1 MTGLL
6 GSRPGFQEIGRLR
19 GDELMCHNVVSISTI
34 RNCQLLKGRRMS
46 VPLSE
51 DWKQWRKLYGDE
63 AAGADQRAT
72 DGGIPLQEIYTAL
85 DTPVGALPDVQADY
99 SGRLGLP
106 GQLPFTRSAFP
117 RGHLDQPWIM
127 GQYSGY
133 ATPKQTN
140 ARIRSLLANGQRGFS
155 IALDLPTQHGLDSD
169 DVRALGEVGRV
180 GVPID
185 TLHDMMDVL
194 DGIDLG
200 QVRQIRTTANAI
212 GPIAVALFIAAA
224 EQHGQ
229 RADSFRVL
237 LQNDVLKEYVARG
250 TYIFPPDK
258 GVEFSVDVLEYCAE
272 HLPGWEPI
280 EFCGYHIRDAG
291 ANAVQEIG
299 VALANGFEYLDRIV
313 ARGADIEQVARSVVM
328 FLCSGQDIF
337 EEVAK
342 FRAARRLWSR
352 LMSERYGVAGEDGR
366 RLNLFTYTLGS
377 PQTAQEPRNNIVR
390 IAYQTLA
397 AALGGVQTLAT
408 SSYDEALGLPSPEA
422 VQLSL
427 RTQQIAAFETGV
439 TKVIDPLGGS
449 YLVEHLTD
457 EFEARVLAYI
467 DVIAQ
472 NGGALAA
479 LQSGWLGRE
488 IDDEAYRRF
497 VAVGNGEIPVVGVNR
512 FVTEEVQQAR
522 VTSVLRIDP
531 QVEAEQRARVDAVR
545 AERDARGV
553 ADALLAVEGAARL
566 GHNTIPPILQAVRA
580 RATVGE
586 ITDALARVWGR
597 YDDVTGRTR

>member
-1 MTGLL
+1 MTEGL
-6 GSRPGFQEIGRLR
+6 SRDHGHREVVQLR
-19 GDELMCHNVVSISTI
+19 DYRCMCHNVVGSSTI
-34 RNCQLLKGRRMS
+34 REPKLLKGRRMS
-46 VPLSE
+46 VPLSD
-51 DWKQWRKLYGDE
+51 DWEQWRKRFGDQ
-63 AAGADQRAT
+63 ATGADQRTT
-72 DGGIPLQEIYTAL
+72 DSGIPLREIYTAL
-85 DTPVGALPDVQADY
+85 DTPVGGLQEVQADY
-99 SGRLGLP
+99 SARLGLP

-169 DVRALGEVGRV
+169 DVRSVGEVGRV

-224 EQHGQ
+224 EQYGQ

-250 TYIFPPDK
+250 TYIFPADK
-258 GVEFSVDVLEYCAE
+258 AVGFSVDVLEYCAE
-272 HLPGWEPI
+272 YLPEWEPI
-280 EFCGYHIRDAG
+280 EFCGYHIRDSG
-291 ANAVQEIG
+291 ANAIQEVG
-299 VALANGFEYLDRIV
+299 VALANGFEYLDRVV

-328 FLCSGQDIF
+328 FLCSGQDLF

-352 LMSERYGVAGEDGR
+352 LMNERYGVVGEEGR

-390 IAYQTLA
+390 IAYQTL
-397 AALGGVQTLAT
+397 
-408 SSYDEALGLPSPEA
+408 
-422 VQLSL
+422 
-427 RTQQIAAFETGV
+427 
-439 TKVIDPLGGS
+439 
-449 YLVEHLTD
+449 
-457 EFEARVLAYI
+457 
-467 DVIAQ
+467 
-472 NGGALAA
+472 
-479 LQSGWLGRE
+479 
-488 IDDEAYRRF
+488 RR
-497 VAVGNGEIPVVGVNR
+497 GIG
-512 FVTEEVQQAR
+512 
-522 VTSVLRIDP
+522 
-531 QVEAEQRARVDAVR
+531 
-545 AERDARGV
+545 
-553 ADALLAVEGAARL
+553 LAVSRGCS
-566 GHNTIPPILQAVRA
+566 AVPADSADRGL
-580 RATVGE
+580 RNWRHEVC
-586 ITDALARVWGR
+586 
-597 YDDVTGRTR
+597 